1 MPALDLLEH
10 RLEVPLVHAAL
21 APVDAPEEGRTLTLF
36 AREVRRRGDGAD
48 RPALLFLQG
57 GPGGE
62 SPRPGV
68 LPANPPWLAR
78 ALEDFRVI
86 LLDQRGTGLSTPVGA
101 PSMGQSAAQLA
112 QDLTHYRA
120 DAIVED
126 AELLREHLGL
136 EQWSLLGQSFG
147 GFCSL
152 SYLSA
157 HPERVAEAFIAGGLP
172 PVAMPVDEIYAATYE
187 QMAVLSLGHYRDYP
201 GDRDRLLAALDLCD
215 AGELTLPGGEPLT
228 AQTLRSIGGQLG
240 TTGGSEALHY
250 LLERDPRSPAFRYGV
265 ASLLPFD
272 GASPLYT
279 LVHEACYADG
289 GVTGWSSDR
298 VLPTA
303 FAEDRSLLLGEHPGR
318 WVFAERTD
326 LRPWAQ
332 TADLLAAHDWPRL
345 YDAEVLSRT
354 HTPCSAAIYVD
365 DPFVLEAH
373 SRATAQLLPG
383 MRTWVTNE
391 WLHNGLRLSGGAV
404 LDRLISLVRDR

>member
-1 MPALDLLEH
+1 VAALDLLEH
-10 RLEVPLVHAAL
+10 RIEVPLVHAAP
-21 APVDAPEEGRTLTLF
+21 APDAAHDPRTLTLF

-68 LPANPPWLAR
+68 LPASPPWLPR
-78 ALEDFRVI
+78 ALEDFRVV
-86 LLDQRGTGLSTPVGA
+86 LLDQRGTGLSSPLGE
-101 PSMGQSAAQLA
+101 PAAQRSATELA

-136 EQWSLLGQSFG
+136 ERWSLLGQSFG

-172 PVAMPVDEIYAATYE
+172 PMAMPVDEIYAATYE
-187 QMAVLSLGHYRDYP
+187 QMAVLSQRHYRDYP

-215 AGELTLPGGEPLT
+215 AGKLTLPWGEPLT
-228 AQTLRSIGGQLG
+228 ARTLRSIGGQLG
-240 TTGGSEALHY
+240 MTGGSEALHY
-250 LLERDPRSPAFRYGV
+250 LLERDPRSPGFRYGV

-318 WVFAERTD
+318 WVLSERTD

-332 TADLLAAHDWPRL
+332 TADLLAAHHWPRL
-345 YDAEVLSRT
+345 YDAEVLTRT
-354 HTPCSAAIYVD
+354 ETPCSAVIYVD

-373 SRATAQLLPG
+373 SRATAEVLPG
-383 MRTWVTNE
+383 MRTWVTSE
-391 WLHNGLRLSGGAV
+391 WLHNGLRLSGGEV
-404 LDRLISLVRDR
+404 LDRLIALVRDR